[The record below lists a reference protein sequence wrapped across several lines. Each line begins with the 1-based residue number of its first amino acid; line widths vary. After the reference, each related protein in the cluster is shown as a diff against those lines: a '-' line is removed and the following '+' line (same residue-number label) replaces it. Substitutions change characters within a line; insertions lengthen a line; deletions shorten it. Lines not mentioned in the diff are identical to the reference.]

1 MTNQRLITFVVTPI
15 DATAPITNSI
25 VVYSKI
31 KIEQNYN
38 ALTQS
43 KFSTWFFKLSY
54 SNSFLWKWLLAHGP

>member
-1 MTNQRLITFVVTPI
+1 VTPI

-43 KFSTWFFKLSY
+43 KFST
-54 SNSFLWKWLLAHGP
+54 